1 MHERKVGTCFSPLRR
16 WAFAAVAVILLGGQ
30 ALAELQQVSI
40 GGELRI
46 RGRYYINVFSP
57 STQRFPSD
65 STGWRPL
72 GPKGTFST
80 FKWDDKGG
88 GWTRYESATLLN
100 VKADF
105 SNSVSTFFE
114 LYDHSIWGEDFRSN
128 YLTGIDG
135 RGNPAN
141 NFLTMNQAYVDVS
154 NLFGAPVK
162 LRVGRQ
168 MMKFDNGWLISDML
182 TPSQWLSFDGMR
194 LTWTPCKEF
203 TMDAFAMKM
212 VEKLT
217 GDEDADFYG
226 LHATYTGI
234 PALTMEGYYYFLRD
248 ASHVETT
255 KLDTVGEWIEG
266 KLGVDQ
272 YDATE
277 LHTIGTHLWGK
288 ESGFDYEL
296 NFAYQF
302 GEASHIGSYFVAKPL
317 PYGDQKADYDTFGA
331 TLTVGYTFQDV
342 KFQPRP
348 FIMGVYF
355 DGQDNTDISFTDWLN
370 PFYRPKAS
378 VSFNRLFSENNYVPT
393 INDNGS
399 MSNYAQAAIGLEA
412 QLTDCLR
419 AHIHGAK
426 DWVVDP
432 FNPPPYWHFGN
443 TRIAKFP
450 NMSFIT
456 DKGSNDMGWEIAG
469 WLKYNYSADLWILLY
484 GNYLW
489 TGEALHQGSFVQ
501 GNGTG
506 FNGGTEANTNA
517 AYIFWMTVLK
527 F

>member
-1 MHERKVGTCFSPLRR
+1 MHERKVGTCFSVTRR
-16 WAFAAVAVILLGGQ
+16 WALVAIASVLLGGQ

-46 RGRYYINVFSP
+46 RGRWYINVFSP
-57 STQRFPSD
+57 STQRYNSNATD
-65 STGWRPL
+65 WRPL

-80 FKWDDKGG
+80 FKWDGKGQD
-88 GWTRYESATLLN
+88 WTRYESATLLN

-141 NFLTMNQAYVDVS
+141 NFLTMNQAYVDVA
-154 NLFGAPVK
+154 NLFGAPLK

-168 MMKFDNGWLISDML
+168 AMKLDGGWLISDLL
-182 TPSQWLSFDGMR
+182 TPSQFLSFDGVR
-194 LTWTPCKEF
+194 LTWTPSKEF
-203 TMDAFAMKM
+203 TLDAFGMK
-212 VEKLT
+212 VAEKIT

-226 LHATYTGI
+226 VHAAYTGI
-234 PALTMEGYYYFLRD
+234 PELTVEGYYYFLRD

-255 KLDTVGEWIEG
+255 ALSPIGEWAESW
-266 KLGVDQ
+266 LGVDQ

-277 LHTIGTHLWGK
+277 LHTVGTHLSGK
-288 ESGFDYEL
+288 ASGFDYEL
-296 NFAYQF
+296 QLAYQF
-302 GEASHIGSYFVAKPL
+302 GDASHVGSYFVAKPL
-317 PYGDQKADYDTFGA
+317 PYGDQDKDYDAWGGV
-331 TLTVGYTFQDV
+331 LTVGYTFQDV

-348 FIMGVYF
+348 FIMGVYY
-355 DGQDNTDISFTDWLN
+355 GGEDNTDISFTDWLN
-370 PFYRPKAS
+370 PCYKPKAS
-378 VSFNRLFSENNYVPT
+378 ASFNRLFSENNYVPV

-399 MSNYAQAAIGLEA
+399 MSNFAQAAVGVEA

-432 FNPPPYWHFGN
+432 FNPPPVWHINGI
-443 TRIAKFP
+443 RIPKFP
-450 NMSFIT
+450 GMSFIT
-456 DKGSNDMGWEIAG
+456 DEGSNDMGWEVAA
-469 WLKYNYSADLWILLY
+469 WLKYNYSADLSILLY

-489 TGEALHQGSFVQ
+489 VGDGLRTGSYVQ
-501 GNGTG
+501 ANGTG
-506 FNGGTEANTNA
+506 FNGGTDVKSNA
-517 AYIFWMTVLK
+517 AYVFWMTVLK